1 MRLLST
7 VLIPLGLVTVSFSA
21 RADDSPSR
29 LPSLPTLTPDDVPNS
44 GHPAPP
50 GASSAGEK
58 VPGDHVP
65 PGVPAAP
72 PIVDPAPPASR
83 ATVQPWR
90 VQTYS
95 STIDQ
100 FQSSDYWFHPRP
112 FAPARAP
119 DYGSGLAW
127 GEGVHVRYPYFKYR
141 APWTYQ
147 GPAAI
152 SHTIHW

>member
-7 VLIPLGLVTVSFSA
+7 VLIPLGLVTVSLSG

-29 LPSLPTLTPDDVPNS
+29 LPSIPTLTPDDVPNP

-50 GASSAGEK
+50 G
-58 VPGDHVP
+58 DQ
-65 PGVPAAP
+65 VPADVPTAP
-72 PIVDPAPPASR
+72 PSIDPDPPASGVPVR
-83 ATVQPWR
+83 PWR

-100 FQSSDYWFHPRP
+100 FQSSNYWFPPQP